1 MPLKLPTYEE
11 VQREKA
17 MEGEIM
23 PPNIVSN
30 CLFSRVMSPED
41 ISFLRG

>member
-17 MEGEIM
+17 MEGEIL
-23 PPNIVSN
+23 PPNIVSDF
-30 CLFSRVMSPED
+30 LIHFSSQLENT
-41 ISFLRG
+41 